1 MSEER
6 PPVQAGAASP
16 DATVATAAID
26 DAEDILI
33 EEDGEGDEKP
43 KERAPRKP
51 RAKLALRIPDD
62 EIARPGSPE
71 PEPEPEHLD
80 SKHPPP
86 VDEFAA
92 TREMPSVIV
101 PITAAPIIQVGP
113 SDLPPVPDRTV
124 EVAAPIPP
132 PPTMVDVASLERSAP
147 SSPPPAD
154 GLTPLMPMVITK
166 ERDSDPD
173 SFDVPVDE
181 DLGPSTDFV
190 DEAAL
195 TNPRPV
201 EARRSSVPPPPRL
214 ELALTASQPALPKS
228 EPAVAKSEP
237 APAPLPEIPK
247 APLAPKDLVVPAPE
261 RRPPMP
267 VRPVEALE
275 IDEIEAA
282 AVLSSRPPARASVP
296 PPKIP
301 SIPPTPIPSDAMVSS
316 PRAMASALVDTEEA
330 GPLGDEADKSEE
342 DVAAEDV
349 VAVES
354 VRNPKPPP
362 PPAHRP
368 ISSPPRA
375 AAPTQPEI
383 RGGAGGAPGPKLPPQ
398 KPPLLV
404 VPPAGTS
411 VEAAAVARRK
421 GKPWWEELFNDDFIR
436 TMAKITDSQIAAEVD
451 FIEDS
456 LGVAKGGAMLDL
468 ACGTG
473 RHAIELSRRGYGVVG
488 YDLSLAMLA
497 RAADEAQDRDQKLN
511 FVQGDMRDMTFED
524 TFDGIFSWC
533 TSFGYFD
540 EEKNAQ
546 VVTRVHRALRQGGQF
561 LLDVANRD
569 YIIRQAPSLAWYEG
583 EGCVCMDEMQVDWIT
598 SRMRVKR
605 TMMMDDGRTKEL
617 EYSIR
622 LYSLHELGKMLH
634 DCGFRVCEVS
644 GRSTTP
650 GVFFGPESPRT
661 IILAE
666 KR

>member
-1 MSEER
+1 MSEDRR
-6 PPVQAGAASP
+6 PPVQAAAASP
-16 DATVATAAID
+16 DATQANAPIED
-26 DAEDILI
+26 DGEDIVVD
-33 EEDGEGDEKP
+33 EDGTDDEKP
-43 KERAPRKP
+43 KTRPRRP
-51 RAKLALRIPDD
+51 RNQLSLRIPDD
-62 EIARPGSPE
+62 EIARPGTASAPAE
-71 PEPEPEHLD
+71 EELEEDRAPT
-80 SKHPPP
+80 PPP
-86 VDEFAA
+86 VDDRAK
-92 TREMPSVIV
+92 TQEMPVVVI
-101 PITAAPIIQVGP
+101 PIAAAPIIQVGP
-113 SDLPPVPDRTV
+113 SDLPPSPDRAH
-124 EVAAPIPP
+124 ELAPVAAP
-132 PPTMVDVASLERSAP
+132 PTVLDLASAERASLSR
-147 SSPPPAD
+147 PAD
-154 GLTPLMPMVITK
+154 GLTPLMPTVIEK
-166 ERDSDPD
+166 DSDSEPE

-181 DLGPSTDFV
+181 DLGSSTDFV
-190 DEAAL
+190 EEAAL
-195 TNPRPV
+195 TRPRAV
-201 EARRSSVPPPPRL
+201 EDRRSSVPPPEL
-214 ELALTASQPALPKS
+214 EVTVVKTPSVPPAR
-228 EPAVAKSEP
+228 
-237 APAPLPEIPK
+237 LPEIPRP
-247 APLAPKDLVVPAPE
+247 PLAPMDLLPRPKPPPAP
-261 RRPPMP
+261 
-267 VRPVEALE
+267 VSVEPLE
-275 IDEIEAA
+275 MDEVEAA
-282 AVLSSRPPARASVP
+282 AVLSSRPPARASIP
-296 PPKIP
+296 PPKMP
-301 SIPPTPIPSDAMVSS
+301 SAPPPKMPSVPPAPIPVDAMSSS

-330 GPLGDEADKSEE
+330 GPLGDEVEKVAE
-342 DVAAEDV
+342 DLAAEDV
-349 VAVES
+349 LAVES
-354 VRNPKPPP
+354 VRGAKPPL
-362 PPAHRP
+362 P
-368 ISSPPRA
+368 IHTAPS
-375 AAPTQPEI
+375 APTRSSAATQPDI
-383 RGGAGGAPGPKLPPQ
+383 RGAAPGPKLPPQ
-398 KPPLLV
+398 KPPLVV
-404 VPPAGTS
+404 VPPQGTT
-411 VEAAAVARRK
+411 VEAAAAARRK
-421 GKPWWEELFNDDFIR
+421 GRPWWEELFNDDFIR
-436 TMAKITDSQIAAEVD
+436 TMAKISDAQIAAEVD

-473 RHAIELSRRGYGVVG
+473 RHAIELARRGYGVVG

-511 FVQGDMRDMTFED
+511 FVQGDMRDMVFED

-622 LYSLHELGKMLH
+622 LYALHELGKLLH

>member
-1 MSEER
+1 MSEERR
-6 PPVQAGAASP
+6 PPVQAAAASP
-16 DATVATAAID
+16 DATVATAPIED
-26 DAEDILI
+26 EGEDII
-33 EEDGEGDEKP
+33 VEEDGSDDEKP
-43 KERAPRKP
+43 KTRPRRP
-51 RAKLALRIPDD
+51 RNKLSLRIPDD
-62 EIARPGSPE
+62 EIARPGSASAPDE
-71 PEPEPEHLD
+71 EEVKAPA
-80 SKHPPP
+80 PPLA
-86 VDEFAA
+86 DDHAR
-92 TREMPSVIV
+92 TQEMPAVII
-101 PITAAPIIQVGP
+101 PIAAAPIIQVGP
-113 SDLPPVPDRTV
+113 SDLPPSPDRTA
-124 EVAAPIPP
+124 ELAPIPP
-132 PPTMVDVASLERSAP
+132 PPTMVDVASLERSAQSAP
-147 SSPPPAD
+147 GD
-154 GLTPLMPMVITK
+154 GLTPLMPTVVEK
-166 ERDSDPD
+166 APESEPPE

-195 TNPRPV
+195 TNPRPI
-201 EARRSSVPPPPRL
+201 EARRSSIPPPPPAFAISDVTVVKAPSNPPPARL
-214 ELALTASQPALPKS
+214 PD
-228 EPAVAKSEP
+228 
-237 APAPLPEIPK
+237 IPK
-247 APLAPKDLVVPAPE
+247 APAAPKDLLALAKTEEAP
-261 RRPPMP
+261 
-267 VRPVEALE
+267 VSVEPLE
-275 IDEIEAA
+275 MDEVEAA
-282 AVLSSRPPARASVP
+282 AVLSSRPPARASFPPPKKPSVP
-296 PPKIP
+296 PPKLP
-301 SIPPTPIPSDAMVSS
+301 SIPPTPIPTDAMVSS
-316 PRAMASALVDTEEA
+316 PRAMQSALVDTEEA
-330 GPLGDEADKSEE
+330 GPLGDEVDKAEE
-342 DVAAEDV
+342 DLAAEDV
-349 VAVES
+349 LAVES
-354 VRNPKPPP
+354 VRGAKPPL
-362 PPAHRP
+362 PAHRAT
-368 ISSPPRA
+368 SNPPRST
-375 AAPTQPEI
+375 APTMPEV
-383 RGGAGGAPGPKLPPQ
+383 RGAGAAPGPKLPPQ
-398 KPPLLV
+398 KPPLVV
-404 VPPAGTS
+404 VPPQGTS
-411 VEAAAVARRK
+411 VEAAAAARRK
-421 GKPWWEELFNDDFIR
+421 GRPWWEELFNDDFIR
-436 TMAKITDSQIAAEVD
+436 TMAKITDAQIAAEVD

-511 FVQGDMRDMTFED
+511 FVQGDMRDMVFED

-540 EEKNAQ
+540 EEKNTQ
-546 VVTRVHRALRQGGQF
+546 VVTKVHRALRQGGQF

-622 LYSLHELGKMLH
+622 LYALHELGKLLH